1 VRICPARTRPGR
13 VISASS
19 RSLLQ
24 LIWRS
29 VCPISAQ
36 MAPMSWSLLYWVAVL
51 ALGAQRS
58 QQHGFLLKPLS
69 RNMNSYY
76 YDSWDQKEVPS
87 APHRGASC
95 CTTGRNAPC
104 SRAGSLT
111 RPLPA
116 MATAVHAHTAELRRG
131 GRDECGQHA
140 RLAGRPLVA
149 VWGCVQCI
157 ASEVAG
163 AAHDIW

>member
-1 VRICPARTRPGR
+1 MRICPARTRPGR

-87 APHRGASC
+87 APHRGSQLLHNRAQC
-95 CTTGRNAPC
+95 PLQQGWLADQAAPC
-104 SRAGSLT
+104 HGHRST
-111 RPLPA
+111 RP
-116 MATAVHAHTAELRRG
+116 H
-131 GRDECGQHA
+131 
-140 RLAGRPLVA
+140 
-149 VWGCVQCI
+149 
-157 ASEVAG
+157 S
-163 AAHDIW
+163 